1 MPNNKPRLNNPNP
14 KVIRVNIPQNLNWFQ
29 RTWKNHKMIVI
40 ITIILLVV
48 IALLIG
54 FILIGGMKGVKK
66 QFKTA
71 EETITNQ
78 QDDLRANLEAQ
89 LNSIRAT
96 GGIPGP
102 QGPAGMMGPTGG
114 SYLAAGT
121 LTNKAIDNLVV
132 DRSVGQGCNVS
143 YLNLKNRM
151 PSQRWVLNNDN
162 TIQNYYSTN
171 NSKGKCLTR
180 EGNNLL
186 LEKCS
191 GNANQKFIWS
201 TLTGQLVLK
210 NDINYCIDTTK
221 RDIAEDNCYAANP
234 EGTSSKDGMRD
245 NYTKKSNLKK
255 TPDILV
261 LSECSNNKPSQV
273 WAFSS

>member
-1 MPNNKPRLNNPNP
+1 MPQNYQKLKNTNVP
-14 KVIRVNIPQNLNWFQ
+14 KGNIPQNLNWFQ

-48 IALLIG
+48 IALVIG
-54 FILIGGMKGVKK
+54 FVLISVMKGVKK
-66 QFKTA
+66 QVKTN

-78 QDDLRANLEAQ
+78 QDDLRANLEGQ

-96 GGIPGP
+96 GGVPGP
-102 QGPAGMMGPTGG
+102 QGPVGMMGPSGG

-121 LTNKAIDNLVV
+121 LSNKAVNDLVV
-132 DRSVGQGCNVS
+132 DRSVGGCNVS

-151 PSQRWVLNNDN
+151 PSQRWVLNNNN

-171 NSKGKCLTR
+171 NSQGKCLTR
-180 EGNNLL
+180 KGNNLL

-191 GNANQKFIWS
+191 GSANQKFIWS
-201 TLTGQLVLK
+201 TRTGQLVLQ
-210 NDINYCIDTTK
+210 NDTKSCIDTTK
-221 RDIAEDNCYAANP
+221 IDIPSDNCYAANP
-234 EGTSSKDGMRD
+234 DGTGSTQTRND
-245 NYTKKSNLKK
+245 YTKNSNLKK
-255 TPDILV
+255 TPDVLV
-261 LSECSNNKPSQV
+261 LSQCSNNKPSQV

>member
-1 MPNNKPRLNNPNP
+1 MPKNSNKLIKPNVP
-14 KVIRVNIPQNLNWFQ
+14 KGNIPQNLNWFQ
-29 RTWKNHKMIVI
+29 LFWKKRKMIVI

-48 IALLIG
+48 IALVIG
-54 FILIGGMKGVKK
+54 FLSISFTQGVKK
-66 QFKTA
+66 QVKTN

-78 QDDLRANLEAQ
+78 QDDLRTNLEAQ

-96 GGIPGP
+96 GGVPGP

-132 DRSVGQGCNVS
+132 DRSVGTGCNVS

-162 TIQNYYSTN
+162 TIQNYYSIN
-171 NSKGKCLTR
+171 GSKGKCLTR
-180 EGNNLL
+180 SGDNLL

-201 TLTGQLVLK
+201 TQTGQLVLK

-234 EGTSSKDGMRD
+234 EGTSSKDGTRD
-245 NYTKKSNLKK
+245 KNTKNSNLKK

-261 LSECSNNKPSQV
+261 LSQCSNNKPSQV

>member
-1 MPNNKPRLNNPNP
+1 MPNNKPRLNNP

-96 GGIPGP
+96 GGVPGP
-102 QGPAGMMGPTGG
+102 QGPAGMMGPPGG

-162 TIQNYYSTN
+162 TIQNYYSIN
-171 NSKGKCLTR
+171 GSKGKCLTR
-180 EGNNLL
+180 KGNELL

-201 TLTGQLVLK
+201 TQTGQLVLQ
-210 NDINYCIDTTK
+210 NDTNSCIDITK
-221 RDIAEDNCYAANP
+221 KKIPKDNCYAANP
-234 EGTSSKDGMRD
+234 DGTQSTQTR
-245 NYTKKSNLKK
+245 NEYTTDSNLQK
-255 TPDILV
+255 TPDVMV
-261 LSECSNNKPSQV
+261 LSKCDNNKPSQV

>member
-1 MPNNKPRLNNPNP
+1 MPKNSNKLIKPNVP
-14 KVIRVNIPQNLNWFQ
+14 KGNIPQNLNWFQ
-29 RTWKNHKMIVI
+29 LLWKNHKMIVI

-48 IALLIG
+48 IALVIG
-54 FILIGGMKGVKK
+54 FLSISFTIGVKK
-66 QFKTA
+66 QVKTN

-78 QDDLRANLEAQ
+78 QDDLRTNLEAQ

-96 GGIPGP
+96 GGVPGP

-151 PSQRWVLNNDN
+151 PSQRWVLNNNN

-171 NSKGKCLTR
+171 NSNGKCLTR
-180 EGNNLL
+180 SGDNLL

-191 GNANQKFIWS
+191 DNANQKFIWS
-201 TLTGQLVLK
+201 TQTGQLVLQ

-261 LSECSNNKPSQV
+261 LSQCSNNKPSQV